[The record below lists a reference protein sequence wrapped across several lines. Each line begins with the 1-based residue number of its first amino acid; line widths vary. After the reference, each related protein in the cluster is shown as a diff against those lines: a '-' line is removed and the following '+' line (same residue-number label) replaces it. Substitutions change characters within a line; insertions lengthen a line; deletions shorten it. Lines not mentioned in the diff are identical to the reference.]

1 MTLYHGMTL
10 ADYAAVGVLVAAS
23 RSGARCCYWRGANAD
38 NDKAA
43 IEQSKNMLDG
53 VRAEPWLSGQGDGFG
68 DGRIP
73 RTTAE

>member
-1 MTLYHGMTL
+1 MHQYRLYVYDAEDRQIAPAM
-10 ADYAAVGVLVAAS
+10 VIP
-23 RSGARCCYWRGANAD
+23 AD